1 MHGVRGITAHLGVH
15 RLYCVGLIRHFMMEQ
30 SNPDDFNVDSLT
42 RTDSLYFTVTVFATV
57 GFGDIT
63 ATSQAARV
71 VVIAQMILDLLVLG
85 LVVKVFLGAVE
96 KGRGR
101 QKTVQDSES

>member
-1 MHGVRGITAHLGVH
+1 MPVF
-15 RLYCVGLIRHFMMEQ
+15 LILFAATYFMMEQ
-30 SNPDDFNVDSLT
+30 ANPDDFNVDSLT

-63 ATSQAARV
+63 ATSQVARV

-101 QKTVQDSES
+101 QTTRPDSES